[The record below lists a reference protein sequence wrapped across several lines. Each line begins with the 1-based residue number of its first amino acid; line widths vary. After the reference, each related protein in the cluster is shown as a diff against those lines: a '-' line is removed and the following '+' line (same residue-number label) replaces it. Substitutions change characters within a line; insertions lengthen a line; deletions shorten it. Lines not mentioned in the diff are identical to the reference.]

1 MQRHKCCF
9 RTLLLLVLLGSGCG
23 REENRQSPVEVQN
36 LRYQEWSDG
45 TRIVTGVI
53 RNRTDQP
60 IASLQ
65 LEVGLYD
72 RDNRLVGTM
81 YILVQ
86 DIPQRGR
93 KRFRHVVDA
102 QKDVQG
108 VRIRSVLM
116 F

>member
-1 MQRHKCCF
+1 
-9 RTLLLLVLLGSGCG
+9 
-23 REENRQSPVEVQN
+23 
-36 LRYQEWSDG
+36 
-45 TRIVTGVI
+45 
-53 RNRTDQP
+53 
-60 IASLQ
+60 
-65 LEVGLYD
+65 
-72 RDNRLVGTM
+72 M